1 MSLPKMIYG
10 TAWKQEHTKAL
21 VIQALQSG
29 FRGIDTAC
37 QPKHY
42 REDLVGD
49 GIVASGINRDEL
61 FIQTKFTPLSGQDPQ
76 RIPYDPNLSLGEQVA
91 HSFQVSRDNLHVKVI
106 DSYLLH
112 STQMPMSPLMQ
123 IWRAMEK
130 IVQEGG
136 AKQIGV
142 SNCYDIN
149 VLKRLYDDAEIKPT
163 VIQNRF
169 YDESGYDIEIREF
182 CKENAI
188 TYESFWS
195 LTANPHIVRSA
206 ALSSLAKHYGKTNEQ
221 IFYRF
226 LTQNAIVPLN
236 GTTSQQHMNDDLNI
250 FDFSL
255 LPSEIDE
262 ISLLL
267 RS

>member
-1 MSLPKMIYG
+1 MIYG
-10 TAWKQEHTKAL
+10 TAWKQERTKEL

-49 GIVASGINRDEL
+49 GIVASGLNRDEL
-61 FIQTKFTPLSGQDPQ
+61 FIQSKFTPLSGQDPQ

-91 HSFQVSRDNLHVKVI
+91 HSFQVSQHNLHVKVI

-112 STQMPMSPLMQ
+112 STQMPMTPLMQ

-130 IVQEGG
+130 IVKEGG

-149 VLKRLYDDAEIKPT
+149 VLKRLYDDAEIKPS
-163 VIQNRF
+163 VLQNRF
-169 YDESGYDIEIREF
+169 YEQSGYDVEIRAF
-182 CKENAI
+182 CKDNAI

-195 LTANPHIVRSA
+195 LTANPHIVKSA
-206 ALSSLAKHYGKTNEQ
+206 TLCSFAQYYNKTNEQ
-221 IFYRF
+221 VFYRF

-236 GTTSQQHMNDDLNI
+236 GTTSQQHMQDDLDI
-250 FDFSL
+250 FDFELTPEQVQTISEL
-255 LPSEIDE
+255 LG
-262 ISLLL
+262 
-267 RS
+267 